1 MKLELKVFFIPF
13 SFRNNVV
20 CISEIMYLVY
30 LKKSKND
37 ILINYCSLVV
47 DF

>member
-30 LKKSKND
+30 LKNQND

>member
-30 LKKSKND
+30 LKNKND